1 MKKWKMVW
9 VIAALALL
17 PALSATAQAAMY
29 MEGYVGGNGASN
41 LGSTATVIGG
51 WRLGVWFVPEG
62 VLGLKYPNWLKHF
75 GFYTDISVHGI
86 SSDRR
91 ELQGD
96 GYIATFAFMPA
107 VRWGFVKDEEVP
119 FGRFQPY
126 LAVGPAIFHADFNNF
141 SGAKVS
147 AALVMDA
154 GIRGMLSRKF
164 SVDVFFRYR
173 YAQQNVTY
181 NLFSGCVGFSYHF

>member
-1 MKKWKMVW
+1 MRRPKLAYF
-9 VIAALALL
+9 IAALALL
-17 PALSATAQAAMY
+17 LALSTAAPAAMY
-29 MEGYVGGNGASN
+29 VEGYVGGNGASN
-41 LGSTATVIGG
+41 LGGTATVIGG

-62 VLGLKYPNWLKHF
+62 VLGLKYPDWLKHF

-86 SSDRR
+86 NSNRS
-91 ELQGD
+91 ELRGD
-96 GYIATFAFMPA
+96 GYISTFAFMPV

-126 LAVGPAIFHADFNNF
+126 LGVGPAIFFVNFDSFN
-141 SGAKVS
+141 GARVS
-147 AALVMDA
+147 SALVMDA

-173 YAQQNVTY
+173 FAQQNVTY